1 MQKRQSHSILG
12 GFLALLVVLGSSI
25 MLYAQGGI
33 QQKIEFYLDGKVGTE
48 MVKKGSYTL
57 SFPDADQGT
66 LEIKI
71 GKKTIT
77 VPFTRRPIPVE
88 ADADRMTYRDQ
99 GDGTRSIATI
109 TPRGRKFTLV
119 LQ

>member
-1 MQKRQSHSILG
+1 MKQPESRRIRGGCLALALILG
-12 GFLALLVVLGSSI
+12 CSVMVS
-25 MLYAQGGI
+25 AQGI

-48 MVKKGSYTL
+48 LVKKGNYTL
-57 SFPDADQGT
+57 SFPDSDQGT

-77 VPFTRRPIPVE
+77 APFTRRPNPVE
-88 ADADRMTYRDQ
+88 AEADRVTYRDN
-99 GDGTRSIATI
+99 GDGTRAIATI